1 MANFDFTV
9 DESIGKTIGPAN
21 GYLVNLTRT
30 QAGPYDPAQWSAAK
44 QQWLTGRFVCAAAAT
59 SKFGVH

>member
-21 GYLVNLTRT
+21 GYLVNLREHKRAPTIRRN
-30 QAGPYDPAQWSAAK
+30 GAQLSSN
-44 QQWLTGRFVCAAAAT
+44 G
-59 SKFGVH
+59 